1 MVVVVEAASDYDDSS
16 SNMWSEERW
25 IGATLCV
32 QRSAMMGDVS
42 RGDGGVELGNE
53 HQQHNTLWPVRIS
66 VH

>member
-1 MVVVVEAASDYDDSS
+1 MSVISS
-16 SNMWSEERW
+16 WGGGGRDGIDFEVYGVRVR
-25 IGATLCV
+25 A
-32 QRSAMMGDVS
+32 RSAMMGDVS